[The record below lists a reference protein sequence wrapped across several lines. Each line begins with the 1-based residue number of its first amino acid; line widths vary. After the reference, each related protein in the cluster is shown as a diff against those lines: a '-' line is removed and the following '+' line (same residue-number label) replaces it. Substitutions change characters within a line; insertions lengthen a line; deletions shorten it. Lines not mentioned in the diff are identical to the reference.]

1 MREMGNVIHARQR
14 HARMLRLHPLAVCVQ
29 FLRQFTDALLA
40 GARLGIG
47 ARHTEQVAK
56 LNEEELRVGALGRAR
71 GGPARNEVLDF
82 PARHEGLLHE
92 ATGRRQ
98 C

>member
-1 MREMGNVIHARQR
+1 
-14 HARMLRLHPLAVCVQ
+14 MLGYGKLEGV
-29 FLRQFTDALLA
+29 A
-40 GARLGIG
+40 GARLGVG
-47 ARHTEQVAK
+47 ARHAEQVAK

-71 GGPARNEVLDF
+71 GRPARNEVLDF
-82 PARHEGLLHE
+82 PARHGGLLHE